1 MMNKDAEL
9 QYCKEIID
17 LQRKIISLLM
27 EERQIDIKPLAIA
40 KAEPVRYSAT
50 FKKMSGKDID
60 NLTTSVLEKY
70 LKGE

>member
-1 MMNKDAEL
+1 
-9 QYCKEIID
+9 
-17 LQRKIISLLM
+17 M
-27 EERQIDIKPLAIA
+27 EERLIDIKPFSIA

-50 FKKMSGKDID
+50 FKKMSGKEID